1 MSLRNIFKALL
12 IIFVVTTPL
21 TNRDIFSLK
30 GEFLIPV
37 HIVTGALVIY
47 SVFRVF
53 KVFMEGDWAKINFFC
68 RELLQDK
75 IFLLLIVL
83 WIIRTISLINSL
95 NLRASLNLLAFY
107 SAMIVL
113 YAMLK
118 FLFKKDSDFSF
129 KLFKIYLLTV
139 AFGALYALTQVLL
152 GSLFNFTLPGLLV
165 GGNYFRV
172 PGTFYDANHLPAFLV
187 TGIPF
192 FIALGWVYQNHWQKI
207 AVFLIAAL
215 SSLVLFLTFSRSG
228 YVAFGTSL
236 AVITLV
242 VAFYRYWNKLIIP
255 ICLFV
260 FIALVIILSDRTSH
274 SILDRIYSIQ
284 DKSERSTQAH
294 KLLIEGEIDLFLN
307 NPLLGVGYG
316 SFSEHF
322 RSSEYGQEHLK
333 LDPTS
338 EIRLPAHSLWFEV
351 LTETGILGIIV
362 YSAIMF
368 LIVRKL
374 LLSIR
379 TALNKQWRIYFIALF
394 GGVLG
399 VLTGALFYSYNLE
412 FFWFFLFSAYLLA
425 HNYQSLTT
433 PKGALLEEKEKVV
446 WIDLILPTVLVL
458 LSIVLIYWDLGSTT
472 LVDWDEAIYATV
484 SKNMARSRE
493 YLVPT
498 LNGVTNFFEKP
509 PLYMWITAP
518 MINLFGIDSF
528 SPRFWSAFFG
538 VAGVLV
544 TYFLAREMFDRL
556 SGFLAGLVLVTTFH
570 YLRFSKMAMLD
581 ITLTFFM
588 TMSILLFWLGKRR
601 GIFLIL
607 SGLALGLGFMTKGVV
622 SFLVLPPLMVI
633 LFSDFR
639 TYSRKYLL
647 SFCLSFLAVTL
658 PWHGYLVFR
667 FGNDFINP
675 YFGYHVGARFGSDVE
690 RKTEPFWLYIA
701 VIRNSLRL
709 WYPLLP
715 LAFIWLVGQLWLGKP
730 PRSLKR
736 YLEEL
741 LAKRKSFLLLLAW
754 FLAIFLPLSIA
765 HSKLIWYIVP
775 IYPVTAIMIGALLAA
790 VIRRIWFYIEGS
802 SLSERLSKRLSPN
815 GKESLKIIYTTIS
828 VASLMVISVA
838 YVVIKWP
845 LIVGSDFNR
854 DVLNLTYRKYEI
866 DRTNRVVLSYFGVV
880 HEPFTRYYNEGNA
893 ETFPREALLS
903 LFAEEKRRF
912 FIAEKTYAFQA
923 LEENRKRG
931 RFPIAIDGISGNM
944 VLLERHGP
952 TLKEQ

>member
-1 MSLRNIFKALL
+1 MNLRKILKALL
-12 IIFVVTTPL
+12 IIFVITTPL

-37 HIVTGALVIY
+37 HILTGALVIY
-47 SVFRVF
+47 SVFGVF
-53 KVFMEGDWAKINFFC
+53 GVFREGGWAKIKAYFS
-68 RELLQDK
+68 ELLQDK

-83 WIIRTISLINSL
+83 WAIRIISLINSL
-95 NLRASLNLLAFY
+95 NLRASFNLLAFY
-107 SAMIVL
+107 SSMIVL
-113 YAMLK
+113 YVLLK
-118 FLFKKDSDFSF
+118 FFFKKDPGFSF

-139 AFGALYALTQVLL
+139 AFGALYALIQVLL
-152 GSLFNFTLPGLLV
+152 GSLFNITLPGLLV
-165 GGNYFRV
+165 GGNYYRV
-172 PGTFYDANHLPAFLV
+172 PGTFYDANHLPAFLI

-192 FIALGWVYQNHWQKI
+192 FVALGWVYQNHWQKTG
-207 AVFLIAAL
+207 VFLVAAL

-228 YVAFGTSL
+228 YVAFGTAL
-236 AVITLV
+236 IVITLLA
-242 VAFYRYWNKLIIP
+242 AFYRYWNKLIVP
-255 ICLFV
+255 ISLFV
-260 FIALVIILSDRTSH
+260 FVVLVIILSDRTSH

-307 NPLLGVGYG
+307 SPFLGVGYG

-322 RSSEYGQEHLK
+322 RSSQYGQEHLK

-351 LTETGILGIIV
+351 LTETGILGITV

-379 TALNKQWRIYFIALF
+379 TALNKEWRLYFIALF

-399 VLTGALFYSYNLE
+399 ILAGGLFYSYNLE

-425 HNYQSLTT
+425 HNYKSLATHEV
-433 PKGALLEEKEKVV
+433 ALLEEKEKVV
-446 WIDLILPTVLVL
+446 WINLILPTVLVVL
-458 LSIVLIYWDLGSTT
+458 ATVLIYWDLGSTT
-472 LVDWDEAIYATV
+472 LVDWDEAIYAAV

-498 LNGVTNFFEKP
+498 LNGVSNFFEKP
-509 PLYMWITAP
+509 PFYMWITVP

-528 SPRFWSAFFG
+528 SVRFWSAFFG
-538 VAGVLV
+538 VAGVLA
-544 TYFLAREMFDRL
+544 TYFLAKEMFGRL
-556 SGFLAGLVLVTTFH
+556 SGFLSGVVLITTFH

-581 ITLTFFM
+581 VTVTFFM

-622 SFLVLPPLMVI
+622 SFLVLPPLAVI

-647 SFCLSFLAVTL
+647 GFCLSFLAVTL
-658 PWHGYLVFR
+658 PWHGYLIFR

-675 YFGYHVGARFGSDVE
+675 YIGYHVGARFGSDVE
-690 RKTEPFWLYIA
+690 GKTEPFWLYVA

-709 WYPLLP
+709 WFPLLP
-715 LAFIWLVGQLWLGKP
+715 LALIWLVGQLWLGKP
-730 PRSLKR
+730 SGSLKR
-736 YLEEL
+736 
-741 LAKRKSFLLLLAW
+741 KGFLLLLAW

-775 IYPVTAIMIGALLAA
+775 IYPVLAIIIGTFLAWLMSF
-790 VIRRIWFYIEGS
+790 VWHYLSNNPKFEEFSQILRRYKEERVKRWYIA
-802 SLSERLSKRLSPN
+802 
-815 GKESLKIIYTTIS
+815 IV
-828 VASLMVISVA
+828 VASLMTVSIT
-838 YVVIKWP
+838 YLITHWKLVV
-845 LIVGSDFNR
+845 GADFNR
-854 DVLNLTYRKYEI
+854 DVLNLTYKKYEI
-866 DRTNRVVLSYFGVV
+866 DRTNRIGLYYFGVV
-880 HEPFTRYYNEGNA
+880 GNPFIRYYNEGSNA
-893 ETFPREALLS
+893 HEVTQDALLG
-903 LFAEEKRRF
+903 FFVEETRRF
-912 FIAEKTYAFQA
+912 FIAEKSYAFKV
-923 LEENRKRG
+923 LEENRKTNRY
-931 RFPIAIDGISGNM
+931 PVAIDAISGNM

-952 TLKEQ
+952 PLKNQ

>member
-12 IIFVVTTPL
+12 IIFVITTPL

-47 SVFRVF
+47 FVFRVF
-53 KVFMEGDWAKINFFC
+53 WVFSEGGWAKINFFC
-68 RELLQDK
+68 SELLRDK
-75 IFLLLIVL
+75 IFLLLSAL
-83 WIIRTISLINSL
+83 WVIRIISLINSL
-95 NLRASLNLLAFY
+95 NLRASFNLLAFY
-107 SAMIVL
+107 SSMIVL
-113 YAMLK
+113 YVLLK
-118 FLFKKDSDFSF
+118 FFFKKDPGFSF

-165 GGNYFRV
+165 GGNYYRV

-192 FIALGWVYQNHWQKI
+192 FVALGWVYQNHWQKTG
-207 AVFLIAAL
+207 AFLIAAL

-228 YVAFGTSL
+228 YVAFGTAL
-236 AVITLV
+236 TVVTLL

-307 NPLLGVGYG
+307 NALLGVGYG

-322 RSSEYGQEHLK
+322 RASQYGQEHLK

-374 LLSIR
+374 LRSIR

-399 VLTGALFYSYNLE
+399 ILTGALFYSYNLE

-425 HNYQSLTT
+425 SNYKSLTAQ
-433 PKGALLEEKEKVV
+433 GVVLEEKEKVV
-446 WIDLILPTVLVL
+446 WIDLILPSVLVI
-458 LSIVLIYWDLGSTT
+458 LSSVLIYWDLGSTT
-472 LVDWDEAIYATV
+472 LVDWDEAIYAAV

-498 LNGVTNFFEKP
+498 LSGVSNFFEKP
-509 PLYMWITAP
+509 PLYMWITVP

-528 SPRFWSAFFG
+528 SVRFWSAFFG

-544 TYFLAREMFDRL
+544 TYFLAREMFGRL
-556 SGFLAGLVLVTTFH
+556 SGFLSGVVLVTTFH

-581 ITLTFFM
+581 ITVTFFM
-588 TMSILLFWLGKRR
+588 TLSILLFWLGKRR

-622 SFLVLPPLMVI
+622 SFLVLPPLAVI

-647 SFCLSFLAVTL
+647 GFCLSFLAVTL
-658 PWHGYLVFR
+658 PWHGYLILR
-667 FGNDFINP
+667 FGDDFINP

-690 RKTEPFWLYIA
+690 GKTEPFWLYVA

-709 WYPLLP
+709 WFPLLP
-715 LAFIWLVGQLWLGKP
+715 LAFIWLVGQLWLGKLP
-730 PRSLKR
+730 MSPKR

-741 LAKRKSFLLLLAW
+741 LAKRKSFLLILAW

-775 IYPVTAIMIGALLAA
+775 IYPVLAIIIGTFLAW
-790 VIRRIWFYIEGS
+790 VISFVWYYLVNNLKFEAFSQILRHYKEERVKRGYIA
-802 SLSERLSKRLSPN
+802 
-815 GKESLKIIYTTIS
+815 IV
-828 VASLMVISVA
+828 VASLMTVSITYLIA
-838 YVVIKWP
+838 NWKLVV
-845 LIVGSDFNR
+845 GADFNR
-854 DVLNLTYRKYEI
+854 DILNLTYKKYEI
-866 DRTNRVVLSYFGVV
+866 DRTNQIGLYYFGVV
-880 HEPFTRYYNEGNA
+880 GNPFIRYYNEGNA
-893 ETFPREALLS
+893 HELSRDELPGFFVEET
-903 LFAEEKRRF
+903 RRF
-912 FIAEKTYAFQA
+912 FIAEKSYAFKV
-923 LEENRKRG
+923 LEENRKTNRY
-931 RFPIAIDGISGNM
+931 PVAIDAISGNM

-952 TLKEQ
+952 PLKNQ